1 MCSENF
7 SDCSRRSNNTYTP
20 FLLFSYNIYFILY
33 SFEWFAIYMMFALHV
48 YTTTCQSMMNYIP
61 PCLFSLPDP
70 QIEKRMCYLREK
82 IQNGLVFFIKNK
94 IIFRIRTDY
103 SPLRDESLRN
113 RANLYVVTRKRPDN
127 KSRRYH
133 LKQISFYVL
142 GMFANRSLLDAFSF
156 EWMSNSPIWPRISRI
171 DVYYDPAHFDRR
183 SFTVV
188 TFECFFHRIFRD
200 NDLFLLYEFVLKFFR
215 YLMMVENNVF

>member
-1 MCSENF
+1 M
-7 SDCSRRSNNTYTP
+7 
-20 FLLFSYNIYFILY
+20 LFKRKKIIR
-33 SFEWFAIYMMFALHV
+33 
-48 YTTTCQSMMNYIP
+48 
-61 PCLFSLPDP
+61 PCFF
-70 QIEKRMCYLREK
+70 KRK
-82 IQNGLVFFIKNK
+82 K

-103 SPLRDESLRN
+103 SPLRDEPLRN

-171 DVYYDPAHFDRR
+171 DVYYDPVQFDRR
-183 SFTVV
+183 SFAVV
-188 TFECFFHRIFRD
+188 TSECFFHRIFRD
-200 NDLFLLYEFVLKFFR
+200 NDLFCYTSLFWKFFDILWLWKTTFSR
-215 YLMMVENNVF
+215 TFDRMELFYFLFLLTFVYVYL